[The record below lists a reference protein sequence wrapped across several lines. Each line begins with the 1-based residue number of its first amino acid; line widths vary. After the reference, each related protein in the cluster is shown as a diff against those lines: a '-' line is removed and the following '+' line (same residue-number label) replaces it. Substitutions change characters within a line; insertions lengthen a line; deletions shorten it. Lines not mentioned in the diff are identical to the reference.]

1 MAEMVFDAAL
11 RERLVAFQRA
21 HGLAED
27 GIAATKTWAKLA
39 EITPGAAKRE
49 PEISEPFAITP
60 EEFPE
65 LFALAQACRDE
76 AGFKAM
82 LVREVDLDLDEILAN
97 IDAVLES

>member
-1 MAEMVFDAAL
+1 MK
-11 RERLVAFQRA
+11 ERLVAFQRA
-21 HGLAED
+21 HGLTED

-39 EITPGAAKRE
+39 EVAQSAVKEESENT
-49 PEISEPFAITP
+49 EPFAITP

-65 LFALAQACRDE
+65 LFALAEACRTT

-82 LVREVDLDLDEILAN
+82 LVSEADLDLDEILAN